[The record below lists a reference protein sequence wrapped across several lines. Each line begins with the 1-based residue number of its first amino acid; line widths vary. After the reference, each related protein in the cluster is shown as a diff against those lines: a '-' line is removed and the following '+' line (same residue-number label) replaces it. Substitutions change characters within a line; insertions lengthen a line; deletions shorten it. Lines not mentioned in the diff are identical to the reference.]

1 VSGRVR
7 AEVRETPANPT
18 LSGEARGAGP
28 MPARDWARISL
39 GPVKEF
45 WTYTALRLLIFAAS
59 VAIVFG
65 VWLAVAG
72 SVSIMWAL
80 VVGLLLSGVASYFL
94 LARQRAALASHVDA
108 RAHRAA
114 TRFDEMRAKEDVD

>member
-1 VSGRVR
+1 VWVRPGGRPRNSSNSTLR
-7 AEVRETPANPT
+7 A
-18 LSGEARGAGP
+18 S
-28 MPARDWARISL
+28 RITL

-65 VWLAVAG
+65 VWLAIAG
-72 SVSIMWAL
+72 SVSVMWVL

-94 LARQRAALASHVDA
+94 LGRQRVALASHVDA

-114 TRFDEMRAKEDVD
+114 ATFDELRAKEDVD

>member
-1 VSGRVR
+1 MDVG
-7 AEVRETPANPT
+7 
-18 LSGEARGAGP
+18 ARPDADYP
-28 MPARDWARISL
+28 

-45 WTYTALRLLIFAAS
+45 WTYTALRLLVFAAS

-72 SVSIMWAL
+72 SVSVMWAL
-80 VVGLLLSGVASYFL
+80 VVGLLVSGIVSYFL
-94 LARQRAALASHVDA
+94 LGRQRSALATHVDA

-114 TRFDEMRAKEDVD
+114 AKFDELRAKEDVD

>member
-1 VSGRVR
+1 MAVGMRPV
-7 AEVRETPANPT
+7 ADYP
-18 LSGEARGAGP
+18 
-28 MPARDWARISL
+28 

-45 WTYTALRLLIFAAS
+45 WTYTGLRLLIFAAS

-72 SVSIMWAL
+72 SVSVMWAL
-80 VVGLLLSGVASYFL
+80 VVGLLVSGIASYFL
-94 LARQRAALASHVDA
+94 LGRQRAALANHVDE

-114 TRFDEMRAKEDVD
+114 AKFDELRAKEDVD

>member
-1 VSGRVR
+1 MWALGR
-7 AEVRETPANPT
+7 
-18 LSGEARGAGP
+18 S
-28 MPARDWARISL
+28 RIRL
-39 GPVKEF
+39 APVKEF
-45 WTYTALRLLIFAAS
+45 WTYTGLRLLIFAAS

-80 VVGLLLSGVASYFL
+80 VVGLLLSGLASYFL
-94 LARQRAALASHVDA
+94 LGRQRAALAHHVDA

-114 TRFDEMRAKEDVD
+114 ARFDEMRAKEDVD